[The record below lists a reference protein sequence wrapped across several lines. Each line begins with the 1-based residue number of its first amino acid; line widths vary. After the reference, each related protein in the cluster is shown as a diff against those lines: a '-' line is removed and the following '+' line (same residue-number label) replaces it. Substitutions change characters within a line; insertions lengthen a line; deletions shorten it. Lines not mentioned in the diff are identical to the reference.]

1 MAEIHIHRQHG
12 LSLAQA
18 RKMAFQWAEQVEEEF
33 NMECVY
39 EEGETTDEV
48 SFTRTGVSGTLTV
61 SPDSFELQARLGF
74 LLGAFKDRIESEI
87 VKNLDVLIAKNTP
100 AAHTPAAH
108 KAGEHKTA
116 AKKPV
121 AKKTSAPKAP
131 GRKA

>member
-33 NMECVY
+33 GMECVY
-39 EEGETTDEV
+39 EEGDTTDEV

-61 SPDSFELQARLGF
+61 SPESFELQARLGF

-87 VKNLDVLIAKNTP
+87 VKNLDVLIAQNTP
-100 AAHTPAAH
+100 AAH
-108 KAGEHKTA
+108 KTA
-116 AKKPV
+116 AKNPA
-121 AKKTSAPKAP
+121 AKKASPPKAP
-131 GRKA
+131 ARKA

>member
-74 LLGAFKDRIESEI
+74 LLGAFKDKIESEI

-100 AAHTPAAH
+100 AAH

-116 AKKPV
+116 AKEPV
-121 AKKTSAPKAP
+121 AKKTSPPKAP